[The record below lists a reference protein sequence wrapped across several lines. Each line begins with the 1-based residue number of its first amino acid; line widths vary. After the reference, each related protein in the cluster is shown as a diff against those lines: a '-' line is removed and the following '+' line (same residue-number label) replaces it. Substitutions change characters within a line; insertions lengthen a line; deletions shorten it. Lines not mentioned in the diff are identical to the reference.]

1 LGEGFGKK
9 DFFYLILLFLLLFY
23 FFVTGPGL
31 RYYHK
36 QIPTSRTYPPRGPLA
51 HPVHTGALVGAG
63 VGGLGVGEVRVCVH
77 TQRDTR

>member
-1 LGEGFGKK
+1 MLP
-9 DFFYLILLFLLLFY
+9 DRAYA
-23 FFVTGPGL
+23 L

-36 QIPTSRTYPPRGPLA
+36 QTDPTSRTYPPRGPLA